1 MWPEAP
7 NHPVSMMLEASTPH
21 PATGLHSRPRIL
33 HLVTTLNRG
42 GTEGL
47 VLTLAREQRSMGC
60 AVEVAVLTRPAA
72 AAADFAA
79 AGLRI
84 HVLALR
90 HKFSPGAWWRLR
102 RLLQAGDYDILH
114 THLDLSD
121 LYGPFALTS
130 GRPLVVS
137 TRHNTDPWRTRRSW
151 KRRPFLIWERAA
163 HRRTAVTLAV
173 SGAVRDFL
181 VREEGLDPARFAV
194 VPNGIDLAPFATLPS
209 RAVAR
214 AELARRLRRA
224 GCHGWTGGDG
234 EGRPVA
240 LFAGRLAPQ
249 KGADILL
256 AAHALLAAEMDL
268 VICGRGADE
277 AKLRHQVATLKPR
290 GHVFFAGYQE
300 NLAAILPAFDL
311 YVMPSRW
318 EGFGLAAAEAMAAGL
333 PVVASDCDG
342 LREVVEDGSTG
353 LLVPPGDIQALARA
367 MDRVLA
373 DGEQAGVWGRAGRRR
388 AFDDFSSR
396 RMATDVLEQYR
407 RVLAGSGDHDGQDLD
422 TLILADRQVRGMWRG
437 ILPRDLLRRPPGW
450 HLANQARDY
459 AHVVRQVESVVPL
472 QGRRLLDIGCGLGTL
487 LLEAGRRG
495 AESLGI
501 EPDPRSLV
509 LSRHRLARDGG
520 PAAGVVAAVGESLP
534 LADATCDVVTCC
546 SVLEH
551 VQDPHAVLVEVA
563 RVLKPG
569 GWLHLGVPN
578 ALRFQERHYKIFLP
592 PRTPRFLA
600 RLYLRLRGRDPAF
613 LGTLHEMT
621 PGRARALV
629 QAAGLEIVIDPTER
643 RLERLDEVL
652 RGSQRPRSVWR
663 RLPARLMRALGGG
676 GLLRAMVRRG
686 FFVDGALLARR
697 PPGDVRS

>member
-1 MWPEAP
+1 MWPEA
-7 NHPVSMMLEASTPH
+7 
-21 PATGLHSRPRIL
+21 LHSRPRIL
-33 HLVTTLNRG
+33 HLITTLNRG

-47 VLTLAREQRSMGC
+47 VLTLAREQRRMGC

-79 AGLRI
+79 AGFRI
-84 HVLALR
+84 HALGLR
-90 HKFSPGAWWRLR
+90 HKLSPGAWWRLR

-130 GRPLVVS
+130 GRPLVIS

-173 SGAVRDFL
+173 SAAVRDFL

-209 RAVAR
+209 RAAAR
-214 AELARRLRRA
+214 ADLARRLRRA
-224 GCHGWTGGDG
+224 GCDDWTGGDG

-290 GHVFFAGYQE
+290 GRVFFAGYQD

-373 DGEQAGVWGRAGRRR
+373 DGQQAGVWGRAGRRR
-388 AFDDFSSR
+388 AFDVFSSR

-407 RVLAGSGDHDGQDLD
+407 RVLAGSRDHDGQDLD

-437 ILPRDLLRRPPGW
+437 ILPKDLLRRPPGW

-487 LLEAGRRG
+487 LLEAGRHG

-534 LADATCDVVTCC
+534 LADASCDVVTCC

-551 VQDPHAVLVEVA
+551 VQDPHAVLAEVA

-652 RGSQRPRSVWR
+652 RGSHRPQSVWR
-663 RLPARLMRALGGG
+663 RLPARLVRALGGG

>member
-1 MWPEAP
+1 MWPDAP
-7 NHPVSMMLEASTPH
+7 DHSTSIMSIAAAPH
-21 PATGLHSRPRIL
+21 QERTLPSRPRIL
-33 HLVTTLNRG
+33 HLVTTLNKG
-42 GTEGL
+42 GTEAL
-47 VLTLAREQRSMGC
+47 VLTLAREQRRQGC
-60 AVEVAVLTRPAA
+60 AVEIAVLTRPGA

-79 AGLRI
+79 AGFRI
-84 HVLALR
+84 QALGLR
-90 HKFSPGAWWRLR
+90 HKLSPGAWWRLR

-181 VREEGLDPARFAV
+181 VREEGLDPERFAV
-194 VPNGIDLAPFATLPS
+194 VPNGIDLAPFVALPS

-214 AELARRLRRA
+214 ADLVRRLRRA
-224 GCHGWTGGDG
+224 GCDGQPGGDG
-234 EGRPVA
+234 GERPVT
-240 LFAGRLAPQ
+240 LFAGRLEPQ

-256 AAHALLAAEMDL
+256 AAHALLATDMDL

-277 AKLRHQVATLKPR
+277 VKLRHQVATLKPR
-290 GHVFFAGYQE
+290 GRVFFAGYQE

-318 EGFGLAAAEAMAAGL
+318 EGFGLGAAEAMAAGL

-342 LREVVEDGSTG
+342 LREVVADGSTG
-353 LLVPPGDIQALARA
+353 LLAPPGDIRALARA
-367 MDRVLA
+367 MERVLQ
-373 DGEQAGVWGRAGRRR
+373 DGERAVAWGRAGRRR
-388 AFDDFSSR
+388 AFDVFSSR

-407 RVLAGSGDHDGQDLD
+407 RALDGTRNPGGQDLD

-437 ILPRDLLRRPPGW
+437 ILPGNLMRRPPGW

-459 AHVVRQVESVVPL
+459 AHVIRQVESVTLL

-487 LLEAGRRG
+487 LLEAGRHG
-495 AESLGI
+495 ASALGI

-509 LSRHRLARDGG
+509 LSRHRLAREGG
-520 PAAGVVAAVGESLP
+520 PAVGVVAAVGESLP
-534 LADATCDVVTCC
+534 LADASCDVVTCC

-551 VQDPHAVLVEVA
+551 VEDPRAVLAEVA

-569 GWLHLGVPN
+569 GWLYLGVPN
-578 ALRFQERHYKIFLP
+578 ALNFQERHYKVFMP

-629 QAAGLEIVIDPTER
+629 QAAGLKIVIDPTRR
-643 RLERLDEVL
+643 RLERIEDVL
-652 RGSQRPRSVWR
+652 QGRRRPGTLWR
-663 RLPARLMRALGGG
+663 QLTARLARGLGGG
-676 GLLRAMVRRG
+676 GLLRALVRRG

-697 PPGDVRS
+697 PEDLGS